1 MNYYFGIL
9 LCVIFMIIK
18 ILYERFYYKKNKIEI
33 KNYLQES
40 VLLFISYCIL
50 IHLLIYF
57 ELYNNLNLIGDDL
70 NIKSNTVKD
79 SGSAMIFTNEP
90 NF

>member
-1 MNYYFGIL
+1 M
-9 LCVIFMIIK
+9 
-18 ILYERFYYKKNKIEI
+18 
-33 KNYLQES
+33 
-40 VLLFISYCIL
+40 LFISYCIL
-50 IHLLIYF
+50 INILIYF